1 MSRSTVKYLLLLA
14 LAVVLFYWKTLL
26 TNQFTLIIGSEGGD
40 QTYAWLHFWV
50 HSIWQGHVP
59 LWDPYAFA
67 GSPFAAETLTSAF
80 YPLRLLFALVPLNR
94 NDLISPRFFDEYLAF
109 THLLCAWF
117 TFALLRELG
126 RSRFAGFVSACAF
139 SLGGLLIRMIWPE
152 YIESCIWLPAIFL
165 FLLRA
170 LRAERRDRAM
180 VEAALGGLC
189 LGLSILTGGLAFFI
203 MQAIFAVTAVL
214 FFGASSPSA
223 RGIGGRS
230 HWIRMALILGTAL
243 VVAGGLGAV
252 QLLPA
257 NEYGQLSIRYID
269 GGPFPAAE
277 KIPYHRLVP
286 GMWPQSIV
294 SALFPTG
301 FDGKFG
307 GEEYFPFY
315 IGVFPFFLAVA
326 GIWKCWANVWVRYL
340 TVLAVLAFAYSLG
353 SFSPLNGVLYA
364 IVPFL
369 WMARSA
375 NRFLYL
381 VSFALAILAAFGLD
395 ALLDPASRGAEFWKP
410 ARRLVKWVVLAAS
423 AALFLPAI
431 FTQLNLSIWTAMSLL
446 LILGS
451 CGWFAYLIA
460 KPATSGV
467 RVMMAAFILFDLAT
481 FSWVEAGLA
490 TSNAGERLEQMIS
503 LRGPAEF
510 IKARPGFH
518 RVRVSVAPEPNIGD
532 VYGIESAWGGGATAL
547 TAFSQLGAR
556 DDLFNVRYYI
566 KPAATPDPG
575 PVYKDASWKVYE
587 NPHAYPRGWV
597 VHQAEVEP
605 SHDAVFHRIDQP
617 GIDLHEI
624 ALMET
629 RLPRSLAPATGTR
642 ESVQFRS
649 YEADRMAMDVNA
661 ASAGLLVLSEMYYP
675 GWVATVNG
683 QASTIYRVDGAL
695 RAIAVSAG
703 TNRVELEY
711 APSSFRAG
719 AALSLLTLACVLA
732 SWCWFW
738 WGRGESP
745 PWTVMTGTIRPSK
758 GVRREAGSEESR

>member
-1 MSRSTVKYLLLLA
+1 MTRSTVKYLLLLA
-14 LAVVLFYWKTLL
+14 LVVVLFYWKTLL
-26 TNQFTLIIGSEGGD
+26 TNQFTLIIGSEGVD

-50 HSIWQGHVP
+50 HSIWQGQVP

-67 GSPFAAETLTSAF
+67 GSPFAGETLPTAF

-94 NDLISPRFFDEYLAF
+94 NGLISPRFFDEYLAL
-109 THLLCAWF
+109 THVLCAWF

-126 RSRFAGFVSACAF
+126 RSRFAAFAGACAF
-139 SLGGLLIRMIWPE
+139 SLGGLLVRMIWPQ
-152 YIESCIWLPAIFL
+152 YIESCIWLPAVFL

-170 LRAERRDRAM
+170 LRAERRDRALL
-180 VEAALGGLC
+180 ESALAGLC
-189 LGLSILTGGLAFFI
+189 LGLSILTGGMAFFI

-214 FFGASSPSA
+214 FYGMSSPSA
-223 RGIGGRS
+223 RGIGSRS

-257 NEYGQLSIRYID
+257 NEYSQVSIRYID
-269 GGPFPAAE
+269 GGPFPAAD

-294 SALFPTG
+294 SALFPNG

-326 GIWKCWANVWVRYL
+326 GVWKCRENVWVRYL
-340 TVLAVLAFAYSLG
+340 TGLAVLAFVYSLG
-353 SFSPLNGVLYA
+353 SLSPLHGVLYA
-364 IVPFL
+364 LVPFL

-395 ALLDPASRGAEFWKP
+395 ALLDPANRAAASSWEP
-410 ARRLVKWVVLAAS
+410 AKRILKWVAIAA
-423 AALFLPAI
+423 AVALLLPAI
-431 FTQLNLSIWTAMSLL
+431 FTQLNLNIWTAMSLL

-460 KPATSGV
+460 NPATPGV
-467 RVMMAAFILFDLAT
+467 RVMLAAFIIFDLAA
-481 FSWVEAGLA
+481 FSWLEAGLA
-490 TSNAGERLEQMIS
+490 TSNAADRLNQMIS

-510 IKARPGFH
+510 IKARPGLH

-532 VYGIESAWGGGATAL
+532 VYGIESVWGGGPAML
-547 TAFSQLGAR
+547 TAYSQLGAR
-556 DDLFNVRYYI
+556 DDLFNVRYSI
-566 KPAATPDPG
+566 KPASTPDPG
-575 PVYKDASWKVYE
+575 PVYRDGSWKVYE

-597 VHQAEVEP
+597 VHQVEVEP

-624 ALMET
+624 ALLET
-629 RLPRSLAPATGTR
+629 RLPQAPAAATGTK
-642 ESVQFRS
+642 EPVQFRS
-649 YEADRMAMDVNA
+649 YEADGMAMDVNA

-675 GWVATVNG
+675 GWTATVNG
-683 QASTIYRVDGAL
+683 KASKIYQVDGAL
-695 RAIAVSAG
+695 RGIAVSAG
-703 TNRVELEY
+703 PNRVELEY
-711 APSSFRAG
+711 APFSFRAG
-719 AALSLLTLACVLA
+719 AALSLLTLVCVLGGWVYTRA
-732 SWCWFW
+732 
-738 WGRGESP
+738 GQ
-745 PWTVMTGTIRPSK
+745 RPTPQ
-758 GVRREAGSEESR
+758 V

>member
-1 MSRSTVKYLLLLA
+1 MNRSTARYLALLA
-14 LAVVLFYWKTLL
+14 LVVVLFYWKTLL
-26 TNQFTLIIGSEGGD
+26 TNQFTLIIGSEGVD

-50 HSIWQGHVP
+50 HSIWQGNVP

-67 GSPFAAETLTSAF
+67 GSPFAAETLPTAF
-80 YPLRLLFALVPLNR
+80 YPLRLLFALVPLN
-94 NDLISPRFFDEYLAF
+94 NNGLVSPRFFDEYLAF

-117 TFALLRELG
+117 TFALLREMG
-126 RSRFAGFVSACAF
+126 RSRFASFIGACAF
-139 SLGGLLIRMIWPE
+139 SLGGLLVRMIWPQ
-152 YIESCIWLPAIFL
+152 YIESCVWLPAVFL

-170 LRAERRDRAM
+170 LRAERRDRALL
-180 VEAALGGLC
+180 EAALGGLC
-189 LGLSILTGGLAFFI
+189 LGLSILTGGMAFFI

-214 FFGASSPSA
+214 YYATTVPRA
-223 RGIGGRS
+223 
-230 HWIRMALILGTAL
+230 HWMRMALIIL
-243 VVAGGLGAV
+243 VAVAVAGGLGAV

-257 NEYGQLSIRYID
+257 NEYSKVSIRYID

-340 TVLAVLAFAYSLG
+340 TGLAGVAFAYSLG

-364 IVPFL
+364 LVPFL
-369 WMARSA
+369 WMTRSA

-395 ALLDPASRGAEFWKP
+395 ALLDPAMSWEP
-410 ARRLVKWVVLAAS
+410 AKRILKWVAIAAA

-431 FTQLNLSIWTAMSLL
+431 FVQLGLGIWTAMSLL

-451 CGWFAYLIA
+451 CGWFAYLTA
-460 KPATSGV
+460 KPARLGV
-467 RVMMAAFILFDLAT
+467 RVMLAAFILFDLGA
-481 FSWVEAGLA
+481 FSWLEAGIA
-490 TSNAGERLEQMIS
+490 TSNAGESLQQMIS
-503 LRGPAEF
+503 FRGAAEF
-510 IKARPGFH
+510 IKARPGLH

-532 VYGIESAWGGGATAL
+532 VYGIESVWGGGPAMLA
-547 TAFSQLGAR
+547 AFSQLGAR
-556 DDLFNVRYYI
+556 DDLFNVRYSI
-566 KPAATPDPG
+566 KPASTPDPG
-575 PVYKDASWKVYE
+575 PVYRDGKWKVYE
-587 NPHAYPRGWV
+587 NLHAYPRGWI
-597 VHQAEVEP
+597 VHQVVLVP

-617 GIDLHEI
+617 GIDLHEM

-629 RLPRSLAPATGTR
+629 PLPQPLAPATGAN

-661 ASAGLLVLSEMYYP
+661 ASAGVLVLSEMYYP

-683 QASTIYRVDGAL
+683 KASKIYQVDGAL
-695 RAIAVSAG
+695 RGIAVSAG
-703 TNRVELEY
+703 PNRVELEY
-711 APSSFRAG
+711 APFSFRAG

-732 SWCWFW
+732 GW
-738 WGRGESP
+738 
-745 PWTVMTGTIRPSK
+745 VYSK
-758 GVRREAGSEESR
+758 RSEA